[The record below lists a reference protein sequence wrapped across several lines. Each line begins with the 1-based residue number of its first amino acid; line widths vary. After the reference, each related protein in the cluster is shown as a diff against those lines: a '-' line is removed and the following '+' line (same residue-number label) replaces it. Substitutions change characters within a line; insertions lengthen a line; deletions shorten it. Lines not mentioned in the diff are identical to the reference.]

1 MNTADTS
8 GSRIAWREVVL
19 FVALA
24 YGSAWALW
32 FALNPHIGRLLTAA
46 ETPEE
51 LSARSLVALGMFAPL
66 LAAVLMRLFVS
77 KDGLRGS
84 LGPVRVWRYYGVA
97 VLVPMILVSLTIA
110 LDVALGVGVFTWGGK
125 VPLWLE
131 YLALALNGLTLGA
144 FFAFGEEYGWRGY
157 LLPRLLPL
165 GEVKAAVL
173 VGLIWGPWHIPLI
186 VGGLNYPG
194 VNPLLAIAVFIPAA
208 VVMSLVFTRVFVL
221 AGGSVLVVAVLHGS
235 LNSFSDRL
243 MATKHLSGD
252 PLIVSAG
259 GLVGFA
265 VFAVAILMVYSR
277 FSGAGLRIRTRSAA
291 KPSAQVSRAV
301 AK

>member
-8 GSRIAWREVVL
+8 GSRIPWREVVL

-32 FALNPHIGRLLTAA
+32 FALNPHIGRLFTAA

-110 LDVALGVGVFTWGGK
+110 LDVALAVGDFTWGGK

-208 VVMSLVFTRVFVL
+208 VVMSLLFTRVFVL

-243 MATKHLSGD
+243 MATEHLSGD
-252 PLIVSAG
+252 PLVVSAG

-265 VFAVAILMVYSR
+265 VSAVAILIAYSR
-277 FSGAGLRIRTRSAA
+277 FSEAGLRIRTRSAS
-291 KPSAQVSRAV
+291 KPSAQVPRAL